1 MAFVLKDRVR
11 ETTTTTGT
19 GTLTLGGAV
28 QGFQSFA
35 IIGDA
40 NTTYYVI
47 FDTTTGEW
55 EVGIGEYTA
64 TGTTLSRDTVLSSSS
79 GGTTKVSLAAGTK
92 EVFVAFPAERAV
104 TVDTLPTTLDIE
116 DRDSAT
122 VSISLTDG
130 YIPVTN
136 RAGGQS
142 RIYPPFVS
150 LVNEYLPVLTRN
162 TSIVEVSLS

>member
-1 MAFVLKDRVR
+1 MAFILKDRVR

-19 GTLTLGGAV
+19 GTLTLAGAV

-35 IIGDA
+35 IIGDS

-47 FDTTTGEW
+47 FDPTTGEW
-55 EVGIGEYTA
+55 EVGIGTYTA

-79 GGTTKVSLAAGTK
+79 GGTTKVSLAAGNK
-92 EVFVAFPAERAV
+92 EVFVAYPAERAI
-104 TVDTLPTTLDIE
+104 TEDTLPTTLDIE

-130 YIPVTN
+130 YIPVVN
-136 RAGGQS
+136 NAGGQS
-142 RIYPPFVS
+142 RIYPPFIS
-150 LVNEYLPVLTRN
+150 LVNFYLPVLTRN